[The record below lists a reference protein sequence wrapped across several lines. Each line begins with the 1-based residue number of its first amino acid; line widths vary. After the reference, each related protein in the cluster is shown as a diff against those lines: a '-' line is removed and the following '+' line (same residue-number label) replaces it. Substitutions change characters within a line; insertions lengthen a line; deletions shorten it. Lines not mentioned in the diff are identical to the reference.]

1 MRLAIIGNGFLAGII
16 VEASKKGML
25 SDYELVG
32 ILGRSEEK
40 TKKLAEAADCAACF
54 TIEELLANDPD
65 IVAEAASV
73 DAVKTYALPV
83 LKHGADMAVLSIGAF
98 ADETFYAQA
107 ADCARANHGKIH
119 IASGAIGGFDV
130 LRTVTLMGQA
140 EKEDDKPVSVSFET
154 HKGPASLQN
163 TPLFEDHLM
172 TDTAETTVFT
182 GSAKEAIA
190 LLPTK
195 VNVAVAAS
203 VASVGPEAEHV
214 EITSV
219 PGFVGD
225 DHRITAEMEGIKA
238 VVDIYSSTSAIAGW
252 SVVALLQNIIS
263 PIVF

>member
-1 MRLAIIGNGFLAGII
+1 MRLAILGNGFLAGII
-16 VEASKKGML
+16 VEALQKGML
-25 SDYELVG
+25 PDYELVG

-40 TKKLAEAADCAACF
+40 TRTLAAKAGCEACLS
-54 TIEELLANDPD
+54 IEELLAQKPD

-73 DAVKTYALPV
+73 AAVKDYAEQILSAGSS
-83 LKHGADMAVLSIGAF
+83 LAVLSIGAF
-98 ADETFYAQA
+98 ADQEFYERVAQTA
-107 ADCARANHGKIH
+107 KEQGTKVH

-130 LRTVTLMGQA
+130 LRTVSLMDEA
-140 EKEDDKPVSVSFET
+140 KVTFET

-163 TPLFEDHLM
+163 TPLFKDALM
-172 TDTAETTVFT
+172 ADTDETKVFD
-182 GSAKEAIA
+182 GSATEAIA

-203 VASVGPEAEHV
+203 LASVGPEAEHV
-214 EITSV
+214 QITSV

-225 DHRITAEMEGIKA
+225 DHRITAEIDGVKA

-252 SVVALLQNIIS
+252 SVVALLQNLAS